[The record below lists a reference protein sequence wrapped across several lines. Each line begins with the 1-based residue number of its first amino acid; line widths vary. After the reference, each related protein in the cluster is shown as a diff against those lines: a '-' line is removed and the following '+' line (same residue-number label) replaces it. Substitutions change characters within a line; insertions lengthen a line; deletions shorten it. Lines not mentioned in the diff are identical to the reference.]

1 MRPQQTESPPH
12 PKRGELGC
20 GLPRPYLSASG
31 ASWGV
36 LDRLGLGDPTSLL
49 PSPAQQSLGREV
61 LFVLLGEWRGVVR
74 WSLPQT
80 PHFPRV
86 GREGAGPRFLGG
98 WRALIASPAPHP
110 HPGRPPLPTPRRRA
124 VDPTCSP
131 GSSQPR
137 GPEPGAGCRGPAGSG
152 RRSRPRLEQSA
163 PAWARLLPA
172 PGASPA
178 GSLQT
183 QSEPVSGRESARARE
198 LGWSPAQPPPASPG
212 SAGHLTC
219 PARPLRAGSG
229 PSARA
234 GHGARSGRRPGPPP
248 PPPAGAAPPRR
259 PAPRSSRAPSLRAA
273 PAGRPPRALAS
284 PGHRTLGAARLGLL
298 RLCSS
303 FSVLPRR

>member
-1 MRPQQTESPPH
+1 M
-12 PKRGELGC
+12 
-20 GLPRPYLSASG
+20 
-31 ASWGV
+31 
-36 LDRLGLGDPTSLL
+36 
-49 PSPAQQSLGREV
+49 
-61 LFVLLGEWRGVVR
+61 R

>member
-1 MRPQQTESPPH
+1 MRRS
-12 PKRGELGC
+12 
-20 GLPRPYLSASG
+20 LPR
-31 ASWGV
+31 
-36 LDRLGLGDPTSLL
+36 
-49 PSPAQQSLGREV
+49 
-61 LFVLLGEWRGVVR
+61 
-74 WSLPQT
+74 T
-80 PHFPRV
+80 PHSPWL

-98 WRALIASPAPHP
+98 WRALIAFPAPHP

-131 GSSQPR
+131 GSSRPR

-212 SAGHLTC
+212 SAGHLPVRPGRSVRA
-219 PARPLRAGSG
+219 PARQPARGMGLARVAARARRRRRLLGLPLRAARRRAAPGRP
-229 PSARA
+229 PSA
-234 GHGARSGRRPGPPP
+234 
-248 PPPAGAAPPRR
+248 PRR
-259 PAPRSSRAPSLRAA
+259 PAARRAP
-273 PAGRPPRALAS
+273 
-284 PGHRTLGAARLGLL
+284 
-298 RLCSS
+298 
-303 FSVLPRR
+303 